1 MNTLNIVKSS
11 IIAIGLITMV
21 SCVDLEPHPLSFYAP
36 ENTYNTKEGLEAG
49 LNTCR
54 KQIKWEWFG
63 DAFSNLNPLVFEYA
77 YSDMSVMGSPETK
90 EIHNLEIQLTPESDI
105 SAYMRYW
112 EYCWNG
118 IKYANTIVS
127 RVETVEGISEQDK
140 NALLSEAYFHRA
152 YWYYLLTHQW
162 GDVPLII
169 EEVAEP
175 KIDFNSVSRAKILH
189 QMKADMEFA
198 VKWLPKDV
206 TRGAVNR
213 AAGEHLLT
221 KLYLS
226 VGEFQNAVDAAT
238 RCINDNGLSL
248 MKTRFGKNASNA
260 SLDVFNDL
268 FGEVNISD
276 AANKEAIF
284 VLQERYGLLGNVQGN
299 GSQRMRNYVPYWSNG
314 AAVKTPD
321 GKQGTT
327 FDTGPYDGY
336 EQVAELGRGIS
347 KIRPSNYH
355 QYEIWKNYGN
365 DMRRNNNNWYDINTL
380 KYNRPPSK
388 SGSATWFGKP
398 VQRAFVT
405 DTMRCYYSFPRVKV
419 LIYKDDINK
428 GKTPSGGF
436 TDQYV
441 FRLAETYLMRAEAY
455 YWLNNIPLATKDVNE
470 IRSRAKAPTL
480 TSVTLDDILD
490 ERARELFIEEH
501 RKTELTRI
509 AFIMAQ
515 LGKDG
520 YNLKDFSTK
529 NWYYDRIMEK
539 NNFYREQYFYSTNA
553 FVMKPYH
560 VLWPV
565 PHKAITANTM
575 GRINQN
581 IGYPGAE
588 NNIPVE

>member
-21 SCVDLEPHPLSFYAP
+21 SCVDLDPKPLSFYAP

-63 DAFSNLNPLVFEYA
+63 DAFSNMNPLVSEYA

-90 EIHNLEIQLTPESDI
+90 EIHNLEIQLTPESSID
-105 SAYMRYW
+105 AYLRYW

-118 IKYANTIVS
+118 IKYANTIVT

-140 NALLSEAYFHRA
+140 NALLSEAYFHRS

-162 GDVPLII
+162 GDVPLVL

-175 KIDFNSVSRAKILH
+175 KIDFVSSSRLKILH
-189 QMKADMEFA
+189 QMKSDMEFA
-198 VKWLPKDV
+198 VQWLPKEV
-206 TRGAVNR
+206 VRGGVNR

-221 KLYLS
+221 KLYLA
-226 VGEFQNAVDAAT
+226 VGEFQKAVDSAT

-248 MKTRFGKNASNA
+248 MKTRFGTNASNA

-276 AANKEAIF
+276 NANKEAIF

-314 AAVKTPD
+314 AAVRTPD

-327 FDTGPYDGY
+327 YDTGPYDGY
-336 EQVAELGRGIS
+336 EQLAELGRGIS

-355 QYEIWKNYGN
+355 QYEIWKNCGS
-365 DMRRNNNNWYDINTL
+365 DMRRNNNNWYDISTL
-380 KYNRPPSK
+380 KYNRPASK
-388 SGSATWFGKP
+388 GGSAEWFGKP
-398 VQRAFVT
+398 VQRQYVT

-455 YWLNNIPLATKDVNE
+455 YWLNNISKATSDVNE
-470 IRSRAKAPTL
+470 VRDRAKAPKL
-480 TSVTLDDILD
+480 SAVTLDDILD

-520 YNLKDFSTK
+520 YNLKDFSKK
-529 NWYYDRIMEK
+529 NWYYDRVILK
-539 NNFYREQYFYSTNA
+539 NNFYRKEYFYSTNP
-553 FVMKPYH
+553 FVIRPYH

-565 PHKAITANTM
+565 PHTAITANTM